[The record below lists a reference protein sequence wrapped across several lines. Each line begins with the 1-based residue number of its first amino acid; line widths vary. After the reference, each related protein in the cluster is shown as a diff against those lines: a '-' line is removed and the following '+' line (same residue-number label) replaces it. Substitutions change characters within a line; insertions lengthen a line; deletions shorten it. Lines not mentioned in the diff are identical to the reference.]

1 MNTIPESFNEYRE
14 SLTETL
20 QLEPHGEDDNGN
32 PVYKQKGGKRLF
44 IKVDGRMHT
53 CVDDVH
59 FEADRPVTDKYE
71 IVESIAVDEAS
82 GKPITREIIRR
93 GMDGNFK
100 DYEYGFLEEDPSTLA
115 VSHTGTDRKPTKK
128 DLEEA
133 AAEVAEYFA
142 SKGHKVACVKDT
154 VVFHDLADGIDETSA
169 FWGKEQIKWFT
180 VLDNKVGNLATVLLW
195 LRGWYP
201 TEERFKAD
209 RARIEQAIEG
219 MKGSSDE
226 ISEMVD
232 EIGDYLKSTLAGM
245 NTYKARI

>member
-1 MNTIPESFNEYRE
+1 MNTIPESFDEYRARTVSE
-14 SLTETL
+14 AKKPAEWHEHKIAVDTVRNPSKGLLGGPSAEEAETKL
-20 QLEPHGEDDNGN
+20 R
-32 PVYKQKGGKRLF
+32 GKFGYSDKEIGLLK
-44 IKVDGRMHT
+44 KV
-53 CVDDVH
+53 
-59 FEADRPVTDKYE
+59 
-71 IVESIAVDEAS
+71 SVDEAS
-82 GKPITREIIRR
+82 GKPVTREIIRR
-93 GMDGNFK
+93 GMDGYFK
-100 DYEYGFLEEDPSTLA
+100 DYEYGFLEEDPSTLV

-142 SKGHKVACVKDT
+142 SKGHKVVCVKDT
-154 VVFHDLADGIDETSA
+154 VVFHDLADGVDEASA

-219 MKGSSDE
+219 LKTSSDE
-226 ISEMVD
+226 ISELAD